1 MFLSNEI
8 LFPGRFS
15 ARIRKPSLLKL
26 QNPLMLNPIPE
37 RPRSPL
43 LASTERMGPVFAEGG
58 TIAVDADCGTDPR
71 GLTEGLKLPEMRR
84 VGLKPLITL
93 RASMRP
99 RGFALV
105 ITLMLMML
113 LTLLAV
119 GLLSL
124 STISLRSVGR
134 SEFEAQARANA
145 RVALMLAI
153 GSLQKQAGLD
163 TRVTAR
169 ADILDPKNPPV
180 LGVWKSWEG
189 TNHDAQGRPVAPV
202 DYRSA
207 KEQRFL
213 GWMTSREP
221 LVIPSTH
228 RRDGSVALVGEKT
241 VGAGRDAMQVH
252 LEPSLIQA
260 GRNRGG
266 MTWWVAG
273 ENQKARIPRPQQP
286 AANDTVGWALQSK
299 SHAVADPKTLR
310 LDKLLVDVSH
320 MDKLVTLHQ
329 ANLIGEA
336 GPLQVTQDFFHDM
349 SPYSVGLLTNTATGG
364 WRKDLSLMTE
374 NWDSLPT
381 TNLPFFRLTPELDT
395 KASKPSVANP
405 RSNRSMLY
413 PWADYRGD
421 ISSRPIYQHG
431 PVTSWDNLKNFSM
444 LYTRVTSHSRAKCSI
459 RAFSV
464 TNENGQPYE
473 FLHKVR
479 LLPIIARMQWIF
491 SHSAVPSTVAPGMF
505 EPRLLL
511 TPVITLWN
519 PYNVELKTISSSG
532 LPTHVS
538 VHNPLPVALQYSV
551 DNTILAPHRCLTERS
566 LNNRTPAPLSA
577 ANSLRYAIPSTFT
590 LLPGETRLFSPPANI
605 TVSPD
610 DILSLEPGYR
620 GTGGHSFAVGI
631 KDASGNTTPYPG
643 STFLKADA
651 KFDTEYVELSPL
663 TGVGIW
669 LDMSIDGRVHLAY
682 RNVYTPEMA
691 KAAYLPLT
699 NMAQSSLSAA
709 AVTPAPFLSTMFGAR
724 MASRTHMPAKGFVQS
739 SPFVNYTAL
748 GRKDE
753 VEYDIRRH
761 YGGTNHPVNS
771 PFDYSFIKHAPGG
784 DSLLPNSSDTTNRGY
799 IVTGFNKSDGLSR
812 CIVAEVPTRPLL
824 SLAELQNWDLRY
836 ENPIPPFAFNLIGN
850 SDASPL
856 LPPNAVVNS
865 ADANLAVNLQHDDS
879 YCANHLLFDDWFFSG
894 IARDPSAFGPSGGRN
909 QQKTFTDFVSGV
921 LPLGNRSYKP
931 IAADTSFATAS
942 SGNATQLYGDHV
954 NKPESY
960 RSVASRI
967 EVEGMFN
974 VNSTSVVAW
983 RALLGHARN
992 QRVPYYNS
1000 SGSADL
1006 SGETDHAFSRF
1017 PIAGDAEAGK
1027 PGVSGSFPE
1036 ATEFSGYRV
1045 LDDSLIEK
1053 LAENIVSEV
1062 RARGPFLSLAEFVN
1076 RQLSS
1081 GDLALA
1087 GAVQSA
1093 LNTLAKTST
1102 TNPFAVIEAVSGP
1115 DARATSSPPLAELAE
1130 YRFPAAAEGYSAY
1143 GLPGWTRQAD
1153 ILRPLAPILSAR
1165 DDTFT
1170 IRAHGD
1176 ARDATGRVVSRAVCE
1191 AVVRRTRD
1199 YVDPADAADIAG
1211 FPTSA
1216 VNKSFGRRFVILSFR
1231 WLSPSEI

>member
-1 MFLSNEI
+1 MILSNK
-8 LFPGRFS
+8 FS
-15 ARIRKPSLLKL
+15 FSGNHHSKFKF
-26 QNPLMLNPIPE
+26 QNPLMFNSIPE
-37 RPRSPL
+37 RPRSPMP
-43 LASTERMGPVFAEGG
+43 ASTRQRPGTIFAEIG

-134 SEFEAQARANA
+134 SELEAQARANA

-153 GSLQKQAGLD
+153 GSLQKQAGPD

-180 LGVWKSWEG
+180 LGVWRSWEG
-189 TNHDAQGRPVAPV
+189 TNHDAQGRPIAPAS
-202 DYRSA
+202 YRSA

-213 GWMTSREP
+213 GWLTSREP
-221 LVIPSTH
+221 LVMPSTD
-228 RRDGSVALVGEKT
+228 RRNGSVALVGEKT
-241 VGAGRDAMQVH
+241 VGTGRDAMQVH
-252 LEPSLIQA
+252 LEPSLIRA
-260 GRNRGG
+260 GRNLGG
-266 MTWWVAG
+266 MAWWVAG
-273 ENQKARIPRPQQP
+273 ENMKARVPRPLKP
-286 AANDTVGWALQSK
+286 AANDTVAWATQVK
-299 SHAVADPKTLR
+299 SHAVANPMTLR
-310 LDKLLVDVSH
+310 MDKLLVDAGPA
-320 MDKLVTLHQ
+320 DKLLSLHQ
-329 ANLIGEA
+329 SDLIGETGA
-336 GPLQVTQDFFHDM
+336 IQVSQDFFHDM

-374 NWDSLPT
+374 NWDAIPAS
-381 TNLPFFRLTPELDT
+381 NLPFFRLAPDRDIRT
-395 KASKPSVANP
+395 SKPSVANP
-405 RSNRSMLY
+405 TPARSMLY
-413 PWADYRGD
+413 PWANYRGD
-421 ISSRPIYQHG
+421 ASLRPIYQHG
-431 PVTSWDNLKNFSM
+431 PVTSWDNLKDFAM
-444 LYTRVTSHSRAKCSI
+444 LYTKVTSHSRAKCSI
-459 RAFSV
+459 RNAAV
-464 TNENGQPYE
+464 ANDDARQTYN

-479 LLPIIARMQWIF
+479 LMPIAARMQWVF
-491 SHSAVPSTVAPGMF
+491 SHSAVPSKVSPGLF

-519 PYNVELKTISSSG
+519 PYNVELRMPSATG
-532 LPTHVS
+532 LPITL
-538 VHNPLPVALQYSV
+538 NMPTPLPVALEYSADDTV
-551 DNTILAPHRCLTERS
+551 LAPYRCLTSGS
-566 LNNRTPAPLSA
+566 LNNNTPEPLSK
-577 ANSLRYAIPSTFT
+577 ANALRYEIPSSFT
-590 LLPGETRLFSPPANI
+590 MLPGETRIFSPPANAI
-605 TVSPD
+605 FSPEVP
-610 DILSLEPGYR
+610 LMLEPGYR
-620 GTGGHSFAVGI
+620 GSGGHSFEVGV
-631 KDASGNTTPYPG
+631 KNASGSITPFPGTTII
-643 STFLKADA
+643 KANA
-651 KFDTEYVELSPL
+651 KFDTEYRDVIS
-663 TGVGIW
+663 GVGIF
-669 LDMSIDGRVHLAY
+669 LDMHIEGKMYLAY
-682 RNVYTPEMA
+682 RMVYTPS
-691 KAAYLPLT
+691 
-699 NMAQSSLSAA
+699 MAQEVYPPLINLAQSTLSSAA
-709 AVTPAPFLSTMFGAR
+709 VNPAPFLSTIFGTR
-724 MASRTHMPAKGFVQS
+724 TASNTHIPAKGLVQS
-739 SPFVNYTAL
+739 SPFVNYTAM

-753 VEYDIRRH
+753 IEITIRRH
-761 YGGTNHPVNS
+761 YGGTGHPVNS
-771 PFDYSFIKHAPGG
+771 PFDYSFIKHAPAG
-784 DSLLPNSSDTTNRGY
+784 DSFLPNASDTTNRGY

-856 LPPNAVVNS
+856 LPPNAVVNA
-865 ADANLAVNLQHDDS
+865 ADANFAQNLQHDDS

-894 IARDPSAFGPSGGRN
+894 IARDPSGFGPSGGRN

-942 SGNATQLYGDHV
+942 SGNATQLYDDHV

-1000 SGSADL
+1000 SGSAAL
-1006 SGETDHAFSRF
+1006 SGETDHAFSRSS
-1017 PIAGDAEAGK
+1017 IAGDAEAGK

-1115 DARATSSPPLAELAE
+1115 DARATSSPPLAEFAE

-1153 ILRPLAPILSAR
+1153 ILRPLAPVLSAR

-1176 ARDATGRVVSRAVCE
+1176 ARDATGQIVSRAVCE

-1199 YVDPADAADIAG
+1199 YVDPADAADLAG

-1231 WLSPSEI
+1231 WLAPSEI